1 MYTMTIAYQIE
12 SLQEILKHIRDKQEK
27 IILTPRND
35 DVQLI
40 QEIIRSL
47 QEIQHIDTTRT
58 NNTT

>member
-1 MYTMTIAYQIE
+1 MDTMTIAYQIE